1 MEYDCPMN
9 AADEMESL
17 HVKLQELKV
26 EHRDLDTAVAQLL
39 AAPPADDLMLRR
51 MKKRKLQ
58 IKDQIARIEAQLE
71 PDIPA

>member
-1 MEYDCPMN
+1 MEYDCAMN